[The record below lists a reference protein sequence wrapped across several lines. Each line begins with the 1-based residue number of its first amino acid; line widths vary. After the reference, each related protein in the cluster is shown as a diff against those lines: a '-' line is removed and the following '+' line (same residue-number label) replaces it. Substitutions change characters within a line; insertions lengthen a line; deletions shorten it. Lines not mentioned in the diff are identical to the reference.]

1 MTATDVHSGTY
12 AKRRGELE
20 VYFDRTAVDGW
31 KKLVTD
37 EKVSRIRQTVREGRD
52 AMRATLLSYLPDDLT
67 GWRVLDAGC
76 GSGVASFE
84 LARRGADVLGI
95 DLSEQMV
102 GFARDRL
109 VEIERYKPFDGTVEF
124 LAGDML
130 SADHGRF
137 DAVFAMDSLIHYR
150 TEDAVSVIAALG
162 QRTARTMVFTIAPRT
177 AMLAAMHA
185 IGQMFPRS
193 DRSPGIEPVR
203 PERLSDM
210 LLARDD
216 MAGWRTERTARVS
229 RGFYIS
235 QAMEVR
241 R

>member
-1 MTATDVHSGTY
+1 MTTADVHSGTY

-52 AMRATLLSYLPDDLT
+52 AMRATMLSYLPDDLT

-76 GSGVASFE
+76 GSGVATFE
-84 LARRGADVLGI
+84 LARRGADVVGV

-102 GFARDRL
+102 GFARERL
-109 VEIERYKPFDGTVEF
+109 AEIERYRPFEARVTFE
-124 LAGDML
+124 AGDML
-130 SADHGRF
+130 ADRGRF

-150 TEDAVSVIAALG
+150 TEDAVSAIARLAG
-162 QRTARTMVFTIAPRT
+162 RTDHKLVFTVAPRT

-185 IGQMFPRS
+185 VGQLFPRG
-193 DRSPGIEPVR
+193 DRSPGIEPVAPR
-203 PERLSDM
+203 RLAAL
-210 LLARDD
+210 LLARPD
-216 MAGWRTERTARVS
+216 MTDWRVGQTHRVA

-235 QAMEVR
+235 QAMEVMR
-241 R
+241 

>member
-1 MTATDVHSGTY
+1 MTTADVHSGTY

-52 AMRATLLSYLPDDLT
+52 AMRATMLSYLPDDLT

-76 GSGVASFE
+76 GSGVATFE
-84 LARRGADVLGI
+84 LARRGADVVGV
-95 DLSEQMV
+95 DLSEQMI
-102 GFARDRL
+102 GFARERL
-109 VEIERYKPFDGTVEF
+109 AEIERYRPFEARVTFE
-124 LAGDML
+124 AGDML
-130 SADHGRF
+130 ADRGRF

-150 TEDAVSVIAALG
+150 TEDAVSAIARLA
-162 QRTARTMVFTIAPRT
+162 ARTDRKLVFTVAPRT

-185 IGQMFPRS
+185 VGQLFPRG
-193 DRSPGIEPVR
+193 DRSPGIEPVAPR
-203 PERLSDM
+203 RLADL
-210 LLARDD
+210 LLARPD
-216 MAGWRTERTARVS
+216 MTDWRAGQTHRVA

-235 QAMEVR
+235 QAMEVMR
-241 R
+241 

>member
-1 MTATDVHSGTY
+1 MTTADVHSGTY

-52 AMRATLLSYLPDDLT
+52 AMRATMLSYLPDDLT

-76 GSGVASFE
+76 GSGVATFE
-84 LARRGADVLGI
+84 LARRGADVVGV
-95 DLSEQMV
+95 DLSEQMI
-102 GFARDRL
+102 GFARERL
-109 VEIERYKPFDGTVEF
+109 AEIERYRPFEARVTFE
-124 LAGDML
+124 AGDML
-130 SADHGRF
+130 ADRGRF

-150 TEDAVSVIAALG
+150 TEDAVSAIARLAG
-162 QRTARTMVFTIAPRT
+162 RTDRKLVFTVAPRT

-185 IGQMFPRS
+185 VGQLFPRG
-193 DRSPGIEPVR
+193 DRSPGIEPVAPR
-203 PERLSDM
+203 RLADL
-210 LLARDD
+210 LLARPD
-216 MAGWRTERTARVS
+216 MTGWRAGQTHRVA

-235 QAMEVR
+235 QAMEVMR
-241 R
+241 

>member
-1 MTATDVHSGTY
+1 MTTADVHSGTY

-52 AMRATLLSYLPDDLT
+52 AMRATMLSYLPDDLT

-76 GSGVASFE
+76 GSGVATFE
-84 LARRGADVLGI
+84 LARRGADVVGI

-102 GFARDRL
+102 GFARERL
-109 VEIERYKPFDGTVEF
+109 AEIERYRPFDARVMFE
-124 LAGDML
+124 AGDML
-130 SADHGRF
+130 ADRGRF

-150 TEDAVSVIAALG
+150 TEDAVSAIARLAG
-162 QRTARTMVFTIAPRT
+162 RTDRKLIFTVAPRT

-185 IGQMFPRS
+185 VGQLFPRG
-193 DRSPGIEPVR
+193 DRSPGIAPVAPR
-203 PERLSDM
+203 RLADL
-210 LLARDD
+210 LLARPD
-216 MAGWRTERTARVS
+216 MTDWRAGQTHRVA

-235 QAMEVR
+235 QAMEVMR
-241 R
+241 

>member
-1 MTATDVHSGTY
+1 MTTADVHSGTY

-52 AMRATLLSYLPDDLT
+52 AMRATMLSYLPDDLT

-76 GSGVASFE
+76 GSGVATFE
-84 LARRGADVLGI
+84 LARRGADVVGV
-95 DLSEQMV
+95 DLSEQMI
-102 GFARDRL
+102 GFARERL
-109 VEIERYKPFDGTVEF
+109 AEIERYRPFEARVTFE
-124 LAGDML
+124 AGDML
-130 SADHGRF
+130 ADRGRF

-150 TEDAVSVIAALG
+150 TEDAVSAIARLAG
-162 QRTARTMVFTIAPRT
+162 RTDRKLVFTVAPRT

-185 IGQMFPRS
+185 VGQLFPRG
-193 DRSPGIEPVR
+193 DRSPGIEPVAPR
-203 PERLSDM
+203 RLADL
-210 LLARDD
+210 LLARPD
-216 MAGWRTERTARVS
+216 MTDWRAGQTHRVA

-235 QAMEVR
+235 QAMEVMR
-241 R
+241 

>member
-1 MTATDVHSGTY
+1 MTTADVHSGTY

-52 AMRATLLSYLPDDLT
+52 AMRATMLAYLPDDLT

-76 GSGVASFE
+76 GSGVATFE
-84 LARRGADVLGI
+84 LARRGADVVGV
-95 DLSEQMV
+95 DLSEQMI
-102 GFARDRL
+102 GFARERL
-109 VEIERYKPFDGTVEF
+109 AEIERYRPFEARVTFE
-124 LAGDML
+124 AGDML
-130 SADHGRF
+130 ADRGRF

-150 TEDAVSVIAALG
+150 TEDAVSAIARLAG
-162 QRTARTMVFTIAPRT
+162 RTDRKLVFTVAPRT

-185 IGQMFPRS
+185 VGQLFPRG
-193 DRSPGIEPVR
+193 DRSPGIEPVAPR
-203 PERLSDM
+203 RLADL
-210 LLARDD
+210 LLARPD
-216 MAGWRTERTARVS
+216 MTDWRAGQTHRVA

-235 QAMEVR
+235 QAMEVMR
-241 R
+241 

>member
-1 MTATDVHSGTY
+1 MTTADVHSGTY

-52 AMRATLLSYLPDDLT
+52 AMRATMLSYLPDDLT

-76 GSGVASFE
+76 GSGVATFE
-84 LARRGADVLGI
+84 LARRGADVVGV

-102 GFARDRL
+102 GFARERL
-109 VEIERYKPFDGTVEF
+109 AEIERYRPFQARVTFE
-124 LAGDML
+124 AGDML
-130 SADHGRF
+130 ADRGHF

-150 TEDAVSVIAALG
+150 TQDAVTAIAALAG
-162 QRTARTMVFTIAPRT
+162 RTGRKLVFTVAPRT

-185 IGQMFPRS
+185 VGQLFPRG
-193 DRSPGIEPVR
+193 DRSPGIEPVAPR
-203 PERLSDM
+203 RLADL
-210 LLARDD
+210 LLARPD
-216 MAGWRTERTARVS
+216 MTNWRAGQTHRVA

-235 QAMEVR
+235 QAMEVMR
-241 R
+241 

>member
-1 MTATDVHSGTY
+1 MTTADVHSGTY

-52 AMRATLLSYLPDDLT
+52 RMRATLLSCLPDDLS

-109 VEIERYKPFDGTVEF
+109 AEIERKEPVAGTARFV
-124 LAGDML
+124 AGDML

-150 TEDAVSVIAALG
+150 TDDAVAAIAALG
-162 QRTARTMVFTIAPRT
+162 QRTERAMVFTIAPRT
-177 AMLAAMHA
+177 PMLAAMHA

-203 PERLSDM
+203 PDRLSGM
-210 LLARDD
+210 LEARDD
-216 MAGWRTERTARVS
+216 MAGWRMGRTTRIS
-229 RGFYIS
+229 SGFYIS

>member
-1 MTATDVHSGTY
+1 MTTADVHSGTY

-52 AMRATLLSYLPDDLT
+52 AMRATMLSYLPGDLT

-76 GSGVASFE
+76 GSGVATFE
-84 LARRGADVLGI
+84 LARRGADVVGV
-95 DLSEQMV
+95 DLSEQMI
-102 GFARDRL
+102 GFARERL
-109 VEIERYKPFDGTVEF
+109 AEIERYRPFEARVTFE
-124 LAGDML
+124 AGDML
-130 SADHGRF
+130 ADRGRF

-150 TEDAVSVIAALG
+150 TEDAVSAIARLA
-162 QRTARTMVFTIAPRT
+162 ARTDRKLVFTVAPRT

-185 IGQMFPRS
+185 VGQLFPRG
-193 DRSPGIEPVR
+193 DRSPGIEPVAPR
-203 PERLSDM
+203 RLADL
-210 LLARDD
+210 LLARPD
-216 MAGWRTERTARVS
+216 MADWRAGQTHRVA

-235 QAMEVR
+235 QAMEVMR
-241 R
+241 

>member
-1 MTATDVHSGTY
+1 MTTADVHSGTY

-31 KKLVTD
+31 KKLVTE

-52 AMRATLLSYLPDDLT
+52 AMRATLLSYLPADLT

-109 VEIERYKPFDGTVEF
+109 AEIQRYKPFDGEVTF
-124 LAGDML
+124 KAGDML
-130 SADHGRF
+130 SAEHGRF

-150 TEDAVSVIAALG
+150 ADDAVSAIAALG
-162 QRTARTMVFTIAPRT
+162 QRTERAMVFTIAPRT
-177 AMLAAMHA
+177 PMLAAMHA
-185 IGQMFPRS
+185 VGQVFPRS

-203 PERLSDM
+203 PDRLSGM
-210 LLARDD
+210 LLARGD
-216 MAGWRTERTARVS
+216 MAGWRDGRTARVS

-235 QAMEVR
+235 QAVEVR

>member
-1 MTATDVHSGTY
+1 MADVHNGSY
-12 AKRRGELE
+12 AERRGELE

-84 LARRGADVLGI
+84 MARRGADVLGV
-95 DLSEQMV
+95 DLSAQMV
-102 GFARDRL
+102 GFASERL
-109 VEIERYKPFDGTVEF
+109 VEIERDTPLAGHVRFE
-124 LAGDML
+124 AGDML
-130 SADHGRF
+130 AKAHGHF
-137 DAVFAMDSLIHYR
+137 DAVFAMDSLIHYK
-150 TEDAVSVIAALG
+150 TDDAVSVLAALG
-162 QRTARTMVFTIAPRT
+162 ERTGRKLIFTVAPRT
-177 AMLAAMHA
+177 TLLAAMHA
-185 IGQMFPRS
+185 IGQVFPRS

-203 PERLSDM
+203 PERLAGA
-210 LLARDD
+210 LLDRPD
-216 MAGWRTERTARVS
+216 MAAWRAGRTDRIT

-235 QAMEVR
+235 QAMEVMR
-241 R
+241 